1 MISHTIMQR
10 IKSLFF
16 KESVRRWHF
25 KDIIIES
32 GLSRE
37 RVNFFLKQLLNE
49 KLIKRIKPK
58 GKMPYY
64 LANRKTESF
73 RSKKRLFGLNL
84 LEKSG
89 LYNEILSIK
98 EIKTAILFGSF
109 SRGDWNNSSDIDLFI
124 FGNCDKLE
132 KGKIEL
138 KLKKQIQLFNYNNLT
153 DIKKELDSNLIP
165 NIIKGFNIKG
175 DLEPFKVIING

>member
-1 MISHTIMQR
+1 M
-10 IKSLFF
+10 
-16 KESVRRWHF
+16 
-25 KDIIIES
+25 
-32 GLSRE
+32 
-37 RVNFFLKQLLNE
+37 
-49 KLIKRIKPK
+49 
-58 GKMPYY
+58 
-64 LANRKTESF
+64 
-73 RSKKRLFGLNL
+73 
-84 LEKSG
+84 
-89 LYNEILSIK
+89 
-98 EIKTAILFGSF
+98 
-109 SRGDWNNSSDIDLFI
+109 FI